1 MVGRRWCLHAFGFSL
16 AAVLAEE
23 GEQDLTQPYS
33 APPVDGLHFAETFD
47 GDLWSRWAKSK
58 AEKYNGAFNVTT
70 RSQEALRGDLGLLVP
85 EEAKHYGAAVKF
97 APLSV
102 QENQGFAVQFE
113 VKFQAGLSCGG
124 SYLKIFN
131 TEGSELS
138 SFQDSTRYVIMFGP
152 DRCGATNK
160 IHFILQHKSPV
171 TGNWEEKHLKDAP
184 QAPGDELSHLYGLF
198 IRPDNT
204 YEIQL
209 DLVTT
214 SSGSLLESMSPA
226 INPAKVIDD
235 PTDSKPGDWIDEA
248 KMDDPKA
255 SKPDDWNEDEPF
267 QIPDPAASLPS
278 GWKEDEELKIPDPS
292 AVRPGDWD
300 DDEDGEWEAPM
311 ISNPACSVGCGKW
324 EAPKIKNP
332 AYKGKWYAPKIDN
345 PAYKGEWKARQ
356 IDNPEYF
363 VDNTPYR
370 LPEINAI
377 GIDIWTISKGLIF
390 DNIVLDTDADKVQKF
405 GSETFKIRSDIEKQQ
420 EKAKKRKN
428 TGFFGQALEIVVD
441 NLVAFMLTALAVLG
455 GMIWLCIR
463 SSSAPA
469 PPPRAASARP
479 SSGSEGAK
487 EASDAQG
494 EEVKETTEDKQ
505 ADGTEKK
512 KEEREGGLSETL
524 NEE

>member
-1 MVGRRWCLHAFGFSL
+1 MVGRKCLHALALSL
-16 AAVLAEE
+16 AVLAEE
-23 GEQDLTQPYS
+23 EQDLTQPYS
-33 APPVDGLHFAETFD
+33 APTVDGLHFAETFD
-47 GDLWSRWAKSK
+47 GDVWSRWAKST
-58 AEKYNGAFNVTT
+58 AEKYNGAFDVTT
-70 RSQEALRGDLGLLVP
+70 RTQEALLGDLGLLVP
-85 EEAKHYGAAVKF
+85 DEARHYGAAVKF

-113 VKFQAGLSCGG
+113 VKFQSGLSCGG
-124 SYLKIFN
+124 SYLKLFN
-131 TEGSELS
+131 TEGSEIS

-171 TGNWEEKHLKDAP
+171 TGKWEEKHFKDAP
-184 QAPGDELSHLYGLF
+184 AAPSDELSHLYGLF
-198 IRPDNT
+198 IRPDNSF
-204 YEIQL
+204 EIQL
-209 DLVTT
+209 DLQTKA
-214 SSGSLLESMSPA
+214 SGSLLESMSPA

-363 VDNTPYR
+363 VDTTPYR
-370 LPEINAI
+370 VPEINAV

-405 GSETFKIRSDIEKQQ
+405 GSETFKIRSDIEQQQ
-420 EKAKKRKN
+420 EKAKKRTN
-428 TGFFGQALEIVVD
+428 SGFFGHALEIVVD
-441 NLVAFMLTALAVLG
+441 NLVAFMLTALAVLA

-463 SSSAPA
+463 SSSSSA
-469 PPPRAASARP
+469 PPRAPSGSA
-479 SSGSEGAK
+479 SSGSDAPAGAK
-487 EASDAQG
+487 ESAESKAED
-494 EEVKETTEDKQ
+494 VKEAAEDQK
-505 ADGTEKK
+505 ADETEKK
-512 KEEREGGLSETL
+512 KEKEGGLSETL